1 MQKECTLGIDAKRI
15 YSRNRCKNIFVEWQ
29 PWSTIFFFILILF
42 ITYNKPK
49 DRIVTSKDT
58 LEIKHKLSFER
69 ERSPP
74 LDRQAH

>member
-1 MQKECTLGIDAKRI
+1 MQKESTLGIDAKTFLLSGNPGLQ
-15 YSRNRCKNIFVEWQ
+15 Y
-29 PWSTIFFFILILF
+29 FFILILF

-69 ERSPP
+69 EKSPP